1 MAQYIVAVM
10 SKDRPGIVAGITG
23 ALFQLNGNVDELSQT
38 VMGQHFTVILSV
50 TCPDGVDTDAV
61 RDAAAG
67 SGAEGELDVAVRE
80 VEAGAGEDAESPTQ
94 GTFILTVLGKDQP
107 GTIYQ
112 FSSYLAKKSINI
124 IDCYAKADE
133 GTFDMVL
140 EVQIPKGVDI
150 PEMQSEIDWMGV
162 EMGFSARLQHENI
175 FIATNEPRPVRIGPS
190 ASG

>member
-1 MAQYIVAVM
+1 MAQYIVSVM
-10 SKDRPGIVAGITG
+10 SRDRPGIIAGITG
-23 ALFQLNGNVDELSQT
+23 ALFQLDGNVDELSQT
-38 VMGQHFTVILSV
+38 VMGEHFTVILSV
-50 TCPDGVDTDAV
+50 TLPRELAPEAV
-61 RDAAAG
+61 RDAVAG
-67 SGAEGELDVAVRE
+67 SGAPGELQVSVRAVAPGR
-80 VEAGAGEDAESPTQ
+80 AAKAEGPSQ

-112 FSSYLAKKSINI
+112 FASYLAKKQVNI
-124 IDCYAKADE
+124 IDCYAKAKQ
-133 GTFDMVL
+133 GTFDMIL
-140 EVQIPKGVDI
+140 EVQIPEGIDI

>member
-1 MAQYIVAVM
+1 MAQYIVSVM
-10 SKDRPGIVAGITG
+10 SSDRPGIIAGITG
-23 ALFQLNGNVDELSQT
+23 ALFQLDGNVDELSQT
-38 VMGQHFTVILSV
+38 VMGAHFTVILSV
-50 TCPDGVDTDAV
+50 TLPRELAPEAV
-61 RDAAAG
+61 RDAVAG
-67 SGAEGELDVAVRE
+67 SGAPGELQVSVRTVAPGRAAKTE
-80 VEAGAGEDAESPTQ
+80 GPSQ

-112 FSSYLAKKSINI
+112 FASYLAKKQVNI
-124 IDCYAKADE
+124 IDCYAKAKR
-133 GTFDMVL
+133 GTFDMIL
-140 EVQIPKGVDI
+140 EVQIPEGIDI